1 MNSVKTILKL
11 FLTLST
17 PIILSLISVRIVM
30 SPTFL
35 SLEYNRDGFPD
46 DRYGFT
52 LEERLVHSQEVLDY
66 LINNREQAFLLNMTF
81 ETGERLFTN
90 SEVRH
95 MEDVRFLTYTAF
107 SLLLFLLCLTTII
120 FIYSRFNQKLLPT
133 LLQGVFQGS
142 LLTLGLIGTILG
154 FALIA
159 WNSFFDGFHMLLF
172 EAGTWRFSHSD
183 TLIRLFPEQFWFD
196 AALVTGILTSLG
208 AVMLLLVSKIVL
220 ERQK

>member
-1 MNSVKTILKL
+1 MNSAKTLLKL
-11 FLTLST
+11 FFTLST

-52 LEERLVHSQEVLDY
+52 LEERLSYSREVLDY
-66 LINNREQAFLLNMTF
+66 LIENREQSFLSDMTF
-81 ETGERLFTN
+81 ENGERLFTN
-90 SEVRH
+90 AEIRH
-95 MEDVRFLTYTAF
+95 MEDVRFITYTAY
-107 SLLLFLLCLTTII
+107 SLLLFLLILTTIT
-120 FIYSRFNQKLLPT
+120 FIYSRFNRKLT
-133 LLQGVFQGS
+133 AVILQGFFQGA
-142 LLTLGLIGTILG
+142 LLTLGLIGTIVC

-196 AALVTGILTSLG
+196 AALTTGVLTCIGALLILIG
-208 AVMLLLVSKIVL
+208 SKIAL
-220 ERQK
+220 RQD